1 MVFVKGKHSTYLV
14 LLLITVFALLYSCG
28 IKIPNKVPEKVTVN
42 YEKYLEFPLTNLRFS
57 VKDSLVEFE
66 NALRGTGLGLERTNP
81 ITLSFATEVSLSP
94 STLLDSLKYQL
105 KDALGDFT
113 ESLNFQLNLD
123 GIVSSLSGSF
133 TLPELPGTREFT
145 FNVSAAPIDN
155 LTIAQNV
162 PIVVGPTGSV
172 SLSPLLSTLPF
183 EHAIFA
189 ETFLRVTFTPSS
201 GSLMDLVLEL
211 DGVEIPMNR
220 TIQNL
225 TIRRSS
231 TLLLRSRTGNTVSGT
246 LTMALESNRVS
257 YFKNLDLFRVTKNG
271 WIRIDIPEQLI
282 SIVNGDWQLKL
293 SGKLDGEVTIPGFS
307 GNLAQSLSLK
317 SGGVDLGSGTASGS
331 KVTVNVLE
339 NYFRVGDGL
348 KVSGYLEFSGTVS
361 ADLRQPLTYKVT
373 PNISIKAVKDY
384 RISVTVDRP
393 NVVSYL
399 RFTNDSGYLVM
410 DFSGLTV
417 RSATTTFG
425 ETINAPEV
433 RISFKSVELPK
444 QLEVVLEADV
454 TSSTVSYRGRLP
466 SGQDIKIERAIV
478 DPSLVSGQ
486 VLELNYPIPDF
497 LKNIINS
504 LELDVELLVEY
515 KSKGISLDLDL
526 SSNFFDSQRLNF
538 KDTGGEVQQVSIAK
552 KRNID
557 FSTFTEFRLRIQ
569 PSIGSTVEIN
579 NVSLREGAYLVLN
592 PEISKLEVDN
602 VSLKN
607 ISYDFGNI
615 TSIDFG
621 TVLPSELGFL
631 RELDYDI
638 DATGKIEVKNSTVS
652 PVIKLN
658 ISGTE
663 YVITKDNPRNVGPKI
678 VELFKNGQRMDVSLK
693 LELPSGT
700 ITKDSELRF
709 VLDVKFPLRMR
720 TTSTEV
726 RVSLGELSGDLSG
739 LQEVVNNVSSAT
751 LKFKTWRNTT
761 GLLAK
766 LVIKRG
772 TEKVIEREFSTS
784 SPEITLTAEQLR
796 KLSQGGLTYEILIP
810 AGGTVQLNY
819 NGEFFASPYVAVH
832 LNAKVEQKLK

>member
-14 LLLITVFALLYSCG
+14 LLLITIFALLYSCG

-57 VKDSLVEFE
+57 VKDSLVKLE
-66 NALRGTGLGLERTNP
+66 NGLRGTGLNLEKTDP
-81 ITLSFATEVSLSP
+81 VMLSFATEVSLSP
-94 STLLDSLKYQL
+94 STLLDSLKHQL
-105 KDALGDFT
+105 EDALGDFA
-113 ESLNFQLNLD
+113 ESLNFQLSLK
-123 GIVSSLSGSF
+123 GIMSSLSGSF

-145 FNVSAAPIDN
+145 FNASAVPIDN
-155 LTIAQNV
+155 LTIVQNV

-172 SLSPLLSTLPF
+172 SLSPFLSLLPF
-183 EHAIFA
+183 DHAIFA
-189 ETFLRVTFTPSS
+189 ETFLRVTFSPSS

-211 DGVEIPMNR
+211 DGVEIPTNR

-225 TIRRSS
+225 TIRRNSI
-231 TLLLRSRTGNTVSGT
+231 LVLRSRTGNTVSGT

-257 YFKNLDLFRVTKNG
+257 YFKNLDLSRVTENG
-271 WIRIDIPEQLI
+271 RIRIDIPEQFI
-282 SIVNGDWQLKL
+282 SIVNEDWQLKL
-293 SGKLDGEVTIPGFS
+293 SGKIDGEVTIPGFS

-317 SGGVDLGSGTASGS
+317 SGGVDLGSGMASGS
-331 KVTVNVLE
+331 KVTINVLE

-348 KVSGYLEFSGTVS
+348 RVSGYLEFSGTVS

-384 RISVTVDRP
+384 RLSVTVNRP

-399 RFTNDSGYLVM
+399 KFTSDSGYLVM

-417 RSATTTFG
+417 RSATTIFG
-425 ETINAPEV
+425 ETITAPEV
-433 RISFKSVELPK
+433 RISFKGVELPK

-454 TSSTVSYRGRLP
+454 TSSTVSYSVGLS

-478 DPSLVSGQ
+478 DPSLVSERF
-486 VLELNYPIPDF
+486 LELNYPIPDF
-497 LKNIINS
+497 LKNVIDS
-504 LELDVELLVEY
+504 LELDVGLLVEY
-515 KSKGISLDLDL
+515 KSKGISLNLDL

-538 KDTGGEVQQVSIAK
+538 TDTGGADQQVSIAK

-592 PEISKLEVDN
+592 PKISKLEVDN

-615 TSIDFG
+615 TSVDFG
-621 TVLPSELGFL
+621 TVLPSEMGFL
-631 RELDYDI
+631 RQFDYDI
-638 DATGKIEVKNSTVS
+638 DATGRIEVKNSTVS

-663 YVITKDNPRNVGPKI
+663 YVVTKDTPQNVGPKI

-693 LELPSGT
+693 FEFPGGT
-700 ITKDSELRF
+700 INKDSALKF
-709 VLDVKFPLRMR
+709 VFDVKFPLRMR
-720 TTSTEV
+720 ATSTD
-726 RVSLGELSGDLSG
+726 VSVSSGELSGDFSSLKK
-739 LQEVVNNVSSAT
+739 VVDNVSSAM
-751 LKFKTWRNTT
+751 LKFKTWKNTS
-761 GLLAK
+761 GLSAK
-766 LVIKRG
+766 LIIKRG
-772 TEKVIEREFSTS
+772 TERIVEREFSTS
-784 SPEITLTAEQLR
+784 SPEITLTMEQLR

-810 AGGTVQLNY
+810 TGGTVQLNY

-832 LNAKVEQKLK
+832 LNANVEQKLK